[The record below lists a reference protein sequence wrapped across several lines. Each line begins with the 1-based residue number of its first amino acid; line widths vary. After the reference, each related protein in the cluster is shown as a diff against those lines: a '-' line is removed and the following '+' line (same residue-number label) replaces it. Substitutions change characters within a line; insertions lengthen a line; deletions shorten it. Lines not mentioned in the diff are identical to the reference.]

1 MHTMKWLTALNSRL
15 SRWAMY
21 IAVAALLGIVATV
34 VWGVVKRYGFNDAQP
49 YVEQVAL
56 ILVITVAMFGASAG
70 VRDEGHIGMESL
82 VGLLPEKPQ
91 FWIGITVG
99 VLTISFGLLLLG
111 GCLLMA
117 ASVYPNTIPTLG
129 ISEAVRYI
137 PPIIAGILII
147 LFSIEHL
154 IALFRHT
161 EVVKS
166 WY

>member
-1 MHTMKWLTALNSRL
+1 MQWLTAVNSRL

-21 IAVAALLGIVATV
+21 IAVAALLGIVMIV
-34 VWGVVKRYGFNDAQP
+34 DWGVVWRYVFNDSKP

-82 VGLLPEKPQ
+82 VGLLPEKHQ
-91 FWIGITVG
+91 FWVGVTVG
-99 VLTISFGLLLLG
+99 LLTITFGALLFG
-111 GCLLMA
+111 GCLMMA
-117 ASVYPNTIPTLG
+117 MSVHDNIIPTLG
-129 ISEAVRYI
+129 ISEAFRYVPGI
-137 PPIIAGILII
+137 VAGVLII

-154 IALFRHT
+154 IAMFRKS

-166 WY
+166 WH